1 MTHTMKM
8 LGVLAGLC
16 LLAIAA
22 PAAGLSLGIA
32 DASGSTGS
40 TVDVPVTVQ
49 EAQNIGA
56 LDIGIMYDPEVLSVV
71 SVEKGSLVRGMFVSN
86 TGTPGILT
94 LGMIDTQGMT
104 GSGPV
109 AVVRFRV
116 TGAARTESPLE
127 FLEVLAYDLTSHDP
141 LAMTQNGGTFTVTAE
156 AAPAG
161 GTIPGFDALAALGAL
176 GVIGAICLAGRGRRG

>member
-22 PAAGLSLGIA
+22 PAAGLSLSIA

-40 TVDVPVTVQ
+40 TVDVPVM
-49 EAQNIGA
+49 AQDARNIGA
-56 LDIGIMYDPEVLSVV
+56 LDIGIMYDPGVLSVV

-86 TGTPGILT
+86 AKTPGIIT
-94 LGMIDTQGMT
+94 LGIVDTEGMT
-104 GSGPV
+104 GTGPV

-116 TGAARTESPLE
+116 AGAAGTESPLE
-127 FLEVLAYDLTSHDP
+127 FLEVLAYDLTSQDP
-141 LAMTQNGGTFTVTAE
+141 LAVTRNDGTFTVTEGAT
-156 AAPAG
+156 G
-161 GTIPGFDALAALGAL
+161 GSIPGFGVLAALGAL
-176 GVIGAICLAGRGRRG
+176 GVIGALFLAGRERRG